1 MLANDATSGK
11 NKNEITGG
19 SIFIL
24 KNILKN
30 ILQLSI

>member
-24 KNILKN
+24 KNIL
-30 ILQLSI
+30 QLSI